1 MFEFVFQPNTEK
13 GSWTDLWYI
22 TIRYTISKE
31 SQWFNHLNT
40 LRFKIICFKIIF
52 IGKNHTIGSNVHTCV
67 QISTP
72 VKKYQNIIYIHRLIC
87 SQTNIVSLR
96 WIFDGVVDFHWVFDF
111 NWVVDSDCVDQ
122 ASKPTFFSLKSFT
135 KFFLV
140 FFFEY
145 FLVLSTLYTNN
156 TKNIDKKE
164 LYIYSLLETQELQ
177 QNNVMNFMEDCHEK
191 HFMKKK
197 WKKWLTKKA
206 LWKNALWKNYF

>member
-1 MFEFVFQPNTEK
+1 MFEFVFQPTTEK

-67 QISTP
+67 QKSAP
-72 VKKYQNIIYIHRLIC
+72 VKKNTKIYI
-87 SQTNIVSLR
+87 STNSSAHKQILLVYDGFLTELSIFTEFSILR
-96 WIFDGVVDFHWVFDF
+96 
-111 NWVVDSDCVDQ
+111 VVDSYCVDQ

-156 TKNIDKKE
+156 TKNIDKK
-164 LYIYSLLETQELQ
+164 
-177 QNNVMNFMEDCHEK
+177 
-191 HFMKKK
+191 
-197 WKKWLTKKA
+197 
-206 LWKNALWKNYF
+206 